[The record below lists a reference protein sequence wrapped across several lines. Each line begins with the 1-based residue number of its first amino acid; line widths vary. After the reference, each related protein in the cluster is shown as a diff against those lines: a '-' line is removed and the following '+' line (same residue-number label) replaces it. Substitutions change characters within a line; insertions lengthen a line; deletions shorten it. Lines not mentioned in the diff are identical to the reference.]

1 MENNTQDVALS
12 KKITLLAVG
21 ASGLALIVVAAVS
34 SFSSLG
40 LNAALILAAVVCV
53 AALVPTVKA
62 MLAPTVEALNSAV
75 NMLDELGTRE
85 DFPAG
90 SAEGDEAGSVLA
102 RLKAFKRSYERN
114 TQESLAKVAESEQ
127 FHAGLEQT
135 STNIM
140 MADLDYNIT
149 YMNKTATAL
158 FKANEADFRTSLP
171 KFDASKLVGANID
184 IFHKDAAHQRGILK
198 HLSATIET
206 DIPIGTRL
214 MRAIVS
220 PITDSSGQRTG
231 TIVEWIDRTD
241 IQAQEEEAATLAS
254 SSATYQAGLLQ
265 ASTNLMMADID
276 LTINY
281 MNTAAT
287 AMFRAN
293 EADFQADLPNFAVD
307 KLVGSN
313 IDVFHKDPS
322 HQRGILGSLSSTIE
336 AEILIGT
343 RIMKAIVSPIIDEQ
357 GKRTGT
363 VVEWVDRT
371 EAELQ
376 EREAQAL
383 AASSATYQA
392 GLLQASTNLMMAD
405 IDLTINYMNTAAT
418 TMFRSNEADFKTS
431 LPNFAV
437 DKLVGSNIDVFHK
450 NPAHQRGILA
460 NLTTTIETEI
470 LIGSRIM
477 QAIVSPIIDD
487 VGKRTG
493 TVVEWSDR
501 TEEAQRIETERE
513 LAVVTARY
521 QAGLTQV
528 STNIMM
534 ADVDYNIIYL
544 NNSATQLFRANEAD
558 FKTTL
563 PNFNA
568 GSLIGENIDVF
579 HVNPAHQRGVLNAL
593 TVTITA
599 DLLIGTRNMR
609 AVVSPVNDESG
620 ARIGTVVEWLDQT
633 DELARVKAEAIV
645 NAENA
650 QIKTALDEV
659 TANVMMAD
667 AGFTINYMN
676 KAATRLFARN
686 EAEFRTDL
694 PNLDAKQLLGTNI
707 DVFHKNPA
715 HQRSLLGG
723 MTQTISAQ
731 LDIGGR
737 VMEVIATPVN
747 DEQGVRQ
754 GYVVEWIDKTDQ
766 VTAENEVDTIVTA
779 ATNGEFNHRI
789 DEVGKEGFFGRLA
802 GGLNQVMGTTET
814 SLNDVLRVLQSLAAG
829 DLTKSID
836 ADYKGLFGD
845 LKADLN
851 ITISKLGEV
860 LGNVNNSVTNIA
872 NSAEEVSSTA
882 QSLAQG
888 ASEQAAS
895 VEETS
900 ASIEQMGASIDQ
912 NNENAK
918 VTNDIASKSA
928 RSAEEGGEAVGQTV
942 GAMNDIASKIG
953 IIEDIAYQTNILALN
968 AAIEAARA
976 GEHGKGFAVVAV
988 EVRKLAERSQV
999 AASEISTLASSS
1011 VTIAEKA
1018 GTLLDE
1024 IVPGI
1029 NNTAEL
1035 VQEISAASDEQATG
1049 AAQIGEAMGQLDK
1062 VTQQNASS
1070 SEELT
1075 ATSESMRNQ
1084 SQNLLEQVGFFT
1096 LNTDGSS
1103 SKAAPVRAVGGGGSV
1118 SKLGS
1123 SSSADHFGKFD

>member
-1 MENNTQDVALS
+1 MDNNTQDVALS

-21 ASGLALIVVAAVS
+21 ASGLALILVAAVS
-34 SFSSLG
+34 SFSTLG
-40 LNAALILAAVVCV
+40 LNAALMLAAAVCV
-53 AALVPTVKA
+53 AALIPTVKSL
-62 MLAPTVEALNSAV
+62 LAPTVEALNSAV

-90 SAEGDEAGSVLA
+90 GAQGDEAGSVLA
-102 RLKAFKRSYERN
+102 RLKAFKRSYERS
-114 TQESLAKVAESEQ
+114 TQESAAKVAESEQ
-127 FHAGLEQT
+127 YHAGLEQT

-171 KFDASKLVGANID
+171 KFDASKLIGSNID
-184 IFHKDAAHQRGILK
+184 VFHKDAAHQRGILK

-206 DIPIGTRL
+206 DIPIGSRL

-241 IQAQEEEAATLAS
+241 AQAQEDEAA
-254 SSATYQAGLLQ
+254 
-265 ASTNLMMADID
+265 
-276 LTINY
+276 
-281 MNTAAT
+281 
-287 AMFRAN
+287 
-293 EADFQADLPNFAVD
+293 E
-307 KLVGSN
+307 
-313 IDVFHKDPS
+313 
-322 HQRGILGSLSSTIE
+322 
-336 AEILIGT
+336 
-343 RIMKAIVSPIIDEQ
+343 
-357 GKRTGT
+357 
-363 VVEWVDRT
+363 
-371 EAELQ
+371 
-376 EREAQAL
+376 L

-405 IDLTINYMNTAAT
+405 VDLTINYMNIAAT
-418 TMFRSNEADFKTS
+418 AMFRSNEADFKTS

-470 LIGSRIM
+470 LIGTRIM
-477 QAIVSPIIDD
+477 KAVVSPIMDD
-487 VGKRTG
+487 SGKRTG
-493 TVVEWSDR
+493 TVVEWLDR
-501 TEEAQRIETERE
+501 TEEAKRIEEE
-513 LAVVTARY
+513 QALAVVSARY

-544 NNSATQLFRANEAD
+544 NNSATQLFRSNEAD

-568 GSLIGENIDVF
+568 SKLVGENIDVF
-579 HVNPAHQRGVLNAL
+579 HVNPAHQRGVLNTL
-593 TVTITA
+593 SSTITA

-633 DELARVKAEAIV
+633 DELARLKEEAIV

-667 AGFTINYMN
+667 AEFTISYMN
-676 KAATRLFARN
+676 KAATRLFTRN

-715 HQRSLLGG
+715 HQRSLLSGL
-723 MTQTISAQ
+723 TQTVTAE

-737 VMEVIATPVN
+737 VMTVIATPVN
-747 DEQGVRQ
+747 SEIGERQ
-754 GYVVEWIDKTDQ
+754 GYVVEWVDKTDQ

-814 SLNDVLRVLQSLAAG
+814 SLNDVLRVLQSLAGG

-845 LKADLN
+845 LKTDLN
-851 ITISKLGEV
+851 VTISKLSDV
-860 LGNVNNSVTNIA
+860 LGNVNSSVTNIA
-872 NSAEEVSSTA
+872 SSAEEVSSTA

-928 RSAEEGGEAVGQTV
+928 RSAEEGGSAVGQTV

-999 AASEISTLASSS
+999 AASEISTLAGSS

-1018 GTLLDE
+1018 GSLLDE

-1049 AAQIGEAMGQLDK
+1049 ASQIGEAMGQLDK
-1062 VTQQNASS
+1062 VTQQNASA

-1075 ATSESMRNQ
+1075 ATAESMRNQ
-1084 SQNLLEQVGFFT
+1084 SQNLLTQVGFFT
-1096 LNTDGSS
+1096 LNGGESS
-1103 SKAAPVRAVGGGGSV
+1103 SAAPVRAVAGGGATVTNFAASTSGE
-1118 SKLGS
+1118 
-1123 SSSADHFGKFD
+1123 HFNKFD

>member
-1 MENNTQDVALS
+1 MDNNTQDVALS

-21 ASGLALIVVAAVS
+21 ASGLALVLVAAVS
-34 SFSSLG
+34 SFSTLG
-40 LNAALILAAVVCV
+40 LNAALMLAAAVCV
-53 AALVPTVKA
+53 AALIPTVKSL
-62 MLAPTVEALNSAV
+62 LAPTVEALNSAV

-90 SAEGDEAGSVLA
+90 GTQGDEAGSVLA
-102 RLKAFKRSYERN
+102 RLKAFKRSYERS
-114 TQESLAKVAESEQ
+114 TQESAAKVAESEQ
-127 FHAGLEQT
+127 YHAGLEQT

-171 KFDASKLVGANID
+171 KFDASKLIGSNID
-184 IFHKDAAHQRGILK
+184 VFHKDAAHQRGILK

-206 DIPIGTRL
+206 DIPIGSRL

-241 IQAQEEEAATLAS
+241 AQAQEDEAA
-254 SSATYQAGLLQ
+254 
-265 ASTNLMMADID
+265 
-276 LTINY
+276 
-281 MNTAAT
+281 
-287 AMFRAN
+287 
-293 EADFQADLPNFAVD
+293 E
-307 KLVGSN
+307 
-313 IDVFHKDPS
+313 
-322 HQRGILGSLSSTIE
+322 
-336 AEILIGT
+336 
-343 RIMKAIVSPIIDEQ
+343 
-357 GKRTGT
+357 
-363 VVEWVDRT
+363 
-371 EAELQ
+371 
-376 EREAQAL
+376 L

-405 IDLTINYMNTAAT
+405 VDLTINYMNSAAT
-418 TMFRSNEADFKTS
+418 AMFRSNEADFKTS

-470 LIGSRIM
+470 LIGTRIM
-477 QAIVSPIIDD
+477 KAVVSPIMDD
-487 VGKRTG
+487 SGKRTG
-493 TVVEWSDR
+493 TVVEWLDR
-501 TEEAQRIETERE
+501 TEEAKRIEEE
-513 LAVVTARY
+513 QALAVVSARY

-544 NNSATQLFRANEAD
+544 NNSATQLFRSNEAD

-568 GSLIGENIDVF
+568 SKLVGENIDVF
-579 HVNPAHQRGVLNAL
+579 HVNPAHQRGVLNTL
-593 TVTITA
+593 SSTITA

-620 ARIGTVVEWLDQT
+620 TRVGTVVEWLDQT
-633 DELARVKAEAIV
+633 DELARLKEEAIV

-667 AGFTINYMN
+667 AEFTISYMN

-715 HQRSLLGG
+715 HQRSLLSGL
-723 MTQTISAQ
+723 TQTVTAE

-737 VMEVIATPVN
+737 VMTVIATPVN
-747 DEQGVRQ
+747 SEIGERQ
-754 GYVVEWIDKTDQ
+754 GYVVEWVDKTDQ

-814 SLNDVLRVLQSLAAG
+814 SLNDVLRVLQSLAGG

-845 LKADLN
+845 LKTDLN
-851 ITISKLGEV
+851 VTISKLSDV
-860 LGNVNNSVTNIA
+860 LGNVNSSVTNIA
-872 NSAEEVSSTA
+872 SSAEEVSSTA

-900 ASIEQMGASIDQ
+900 ASIEEMGASIDQ

-928 RSAEEGGEAVGQTV
+928 RSAEEGGTAVGQTV

-999 AASEISTLASSS
+999 AASEISTLAGSS

-1018 GTLLDE
+1018 GSLLDE

-1049 AAQIGEAMGQLDK
+1049 ASQIGEAMGQLDK
-1062 VTQQNASS
+1062 VTQQNASA

-1075 ATSESMRNQ
+1075 ATAESMRNQ
-1084 SQNLLEQVGFFT
+1084 SQNLLTQVGFFT
-1096 LNTDGSS
+1096 LNGGESS
-1103 SKAAPVRAVGGGGSV
+1103 SAAPVRAVAGGGATV
-1118 SKLGS
+1118 SNFAASTSGE
-1123 SSSADHFGKFD
+1123 HFNKFD

>member
-1 MENNTQDVALS
+1 MDNNTQDVALS

-34 SFSSLG
+34 SFSTLG
-40 LNAALILAAVVCV
+40 LNAALLLAAVVCV
-53 AALVPTVKA
+53 AALVPTVKSL
-62 MLAPTVEALNSAV
+62 LAPTVEALNSAV
-75 NMLDELGTRE
+75 NLLDELGTRE

-90 SAEGDEAGSVLA
+90 GAQGDEAGSVLA
-102 RLKAFKRSYERN
+102 RLKAFKRSHERS
-114 TQESLAKVAESEQ
+114 TQESAARVAESEQ
-127 FHAGLEQT
+127 YHAGLEQT

-158 FKANEADFRTSLP
+158 FKANQADFRTSLP
-171 KFDASKLVGANID
+171 KFDASKLVGSNID

-231 TIVEWIDRTD
+231 TIVEWIDRTE
-241 IQAQEEEAATLAS
+241 AEKQEGEAAELAA

-265 ASTNLMMADID
+265 ASTNLMMADVD

-281 MNTAAT
+281 MNSAAT
-287 AMFRAN
+287 AMFRGN
-293 EADFQADLPNFAVD
+293 EADFQTDLPNFKVD
-307 KLVGSN
+307 ELVGSN
-313 IDVFHKDPS
+313 IDVFHKNPA
-322 HQRGILGSLSSTIE
+322 HQRSVLKNLSTTIE

-343 RIMKAIVSPIIDEQ
+343 RIMKAIVSPITDEQ

-371 EAELQ
+371 EAEQQ
-376 EREAQAL
+376 EKEAAEL

-405 IDLTINYMNTAAT
+405 IDLTINYMNSAAT
-418 TMFRSNEADFKTS
+418 AMFRGNEADFKTS

-470 LIGSRIM
+470 LIGTRIM
-477 QAIVSPIIDD
+477 KAVVSPIMDD
-487 VGKRTG
+487 QGKRTG
-493 TVVEWSDR
+493 TVVEWLDR
-501 TEEAQRIETERE
+501 TEEAKRIEEE
-513 LAVVTARY
+513 QALAVVSARY

-534 ADVDYNIIYL
+534 ADADYNILYL

-568 GSLIGENIDVF
+568 SKLVGENIDVF

-593 TVTITA
+593 TSTITA

-620 ARIGTVVEWLDQT
+620 SRIGTVVEWLDQT
-633 DELARVKAEAIV
+633 EELARLKEEAIV

-667 AGFTINYMN
+667 EGFTINYMN

-715 HQRSLLGG
+715 HQRSLLSGL
-723 MTQTISAQ
+723 TQTISAE
-731 LDIGGR
+731 LNIGGR

-747 DEQGVRQ
+747 DENGARQ

-814 SLNDVLRVLQSLAAG
+814 SLNDVLRVLQSLAGG
-829 DLTKSID
+829 DLTKSIE

-845 LKADLN
+845 LKTDLN
-851 ITISKLGEV
+851 ITISKLSDV
-860 LGNVNNSVTNIA
+860 LGNVNGSVTNIA
-872 NSAEEVSSTA
+872 NSAEEVSATA

-888 ASEQAAS
+888 ASQQAAS

-928 RSAEEGGEAVGQTV
+928 RSAEEGGSAVNQTV

-1018 GTLLDE
+1018 GSLLDE

-1049 AAQIGEAMGQLDK
+1049 ASQIGEAMGQLDK

-1075 ATSESMRNQ
+1075 ATAESMRNQ
-1084 SQNLLEQVGFFT
+1084 SQSLLQQVGFFT
-1096 LNTDGSS
+1096 LNDDGSVTTATPMRAVAAGGAVSALGSS
-1103 SKAAPVRAVGGGGSV
+1103 SKT
-1118 SKLGS
+1118 
-1123 SSSADHFGKFD
+1123 DHFKKFD